1 MQCLATT
8 WEFGP
13 AGDVIRDE
21 AASLARGGIVGL
33 PRWRRASMTVDVTA
47 DGRFVVEGRLCAA
60 PKVDCRALGG
70 SKDVWGLGARCP
82 PAQSSPAN

>member
-1 MQCLATT
+1 
-8 WEFGP
+8 
-13 AGDVIRDE
+13 
-21 AASLARGGIVGL
+21 
-33 PRWRRASMTVDVTA
+33 MTVDVTA

-82 PAQSSPAN
+82 PAQSSPANGERLLPMNRPSVQSSYLQR